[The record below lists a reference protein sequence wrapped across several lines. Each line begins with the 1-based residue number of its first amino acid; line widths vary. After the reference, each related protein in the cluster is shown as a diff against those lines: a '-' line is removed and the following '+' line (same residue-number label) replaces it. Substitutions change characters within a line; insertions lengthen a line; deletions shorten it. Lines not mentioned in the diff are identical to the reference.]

1 LENVVGPTE
10 EQLIPLADDGLCDS
24 ACLLELSRNLSVH
37 ARRDLHAAVERHGPA
52 VAFAA
57 DTALGLAAGRREF
70 PYTPLN
76 DSDLKSGMPAGRS
89 LIADSAARTADAVG
103 GACGDAERAMS
114 TAGVL
119 ARVGYTDSAV
129 LAGGPADY
137 VAAHDRCLGD
147 NTQAARS

>member
-1 LENVVGPTE
+1 MGPTE
-10 EQLIPLADDGLCDS
+10 EQLILLADDGLGDS
-24 ACLLELSRNLSVH
+24 ACLLELSDGRNLAVH

-57 DTALGLAAGRREF
+57 DTALGFAAGRREF

-89 LIADSAARTADAVG
+89 LIVDSAARTADAVG
-103 GACGDAERAMS
+103 GACRDAERAMS
-114 TAGVL
+114 AASIL
-119 ARVGYTDSAV
+119 ERVGYTDPAV
-129 LAGGPADY
+129 LVGGSADY
-137 VAAHDRCLGD
+137 TAAHDRCLTD